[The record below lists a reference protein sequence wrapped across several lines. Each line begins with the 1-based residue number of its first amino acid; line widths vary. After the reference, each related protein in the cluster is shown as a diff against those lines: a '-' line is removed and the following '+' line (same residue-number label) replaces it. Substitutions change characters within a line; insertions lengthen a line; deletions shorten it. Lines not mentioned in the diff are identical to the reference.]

1 MKIRVNSIQKIK
13 RGGKHEWNGRNKIE
27 GSKSKEEDKNKE
39 TKKQTTL

>member
-39 TKKQTTL
+39 TNNVVNL